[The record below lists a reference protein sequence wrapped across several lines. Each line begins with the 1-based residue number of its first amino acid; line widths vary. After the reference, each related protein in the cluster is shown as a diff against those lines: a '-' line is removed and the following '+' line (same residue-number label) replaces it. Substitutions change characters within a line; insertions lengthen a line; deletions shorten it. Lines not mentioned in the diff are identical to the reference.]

1 MLDQKSNLS
10 TISLPNSNL
19 PTYPKVSKN
28 AGHKGID
35 LWLKSVEKWMS
46 IIKTWKKE
54 SSLLQKLVT
63 LSVTGRTANMQRMKN
78 VNAKMTEMVGE
89 IENFEKELCHF
100 IEQIPLMQRNGLYY
114 HNQFQTAKKEMKG
127 LAKKY
132 EEVKSHLLEELAV
145 SYPISIF

>member
-10 TISLPNSNL
+10 TITMPNSGL
-19 PTYPKVSKN
+19 PTYPKTSKK
-28 AGHKGID
+28 ASTKGID

-54 SSLLQKLVT
+54 SALLQKLVT
-63 LSVTGRTANMQRMKN
+63 LSVTGRSANMQRMKK
-78 VNAKMTEMVGE
+78 VNATMTAMVGE
-89 IENFEKELCHF
+89 IEGFEKELCHF
-100 IEQIPLMQRNGLYY
+100 VEQIPLMQRNGLYY
-114 HNQFQTAKKEMKG
+114 HSQFQSAKKEMKA

-132 EEVKSHLLEELAV
+132 EETKSQLLEELAV